1 METAALDTASID
13 TALTVLSDHKQRW
26 ARLPIRDKIQY
37 LSEIRDLAVRDAQQW
52 VDAGLAMKGL
62 PADSPL
68 QGPEEWLSGPYPT
81 VSWLTDV
88 MATLEALRTGADPLD
103 GLAVRTT
110 PTGQVAV
117 RVFPA
122 SIYDR
127 LLLSGYELD
136 VWLQPGVTAAG
147 LRDAVGAFYREDNPT
162 GRVTLVL
169 GAGNVS
175 AIPMLDTLYSL
186 IADGDVVVLKMNPV
200 NESYGPVFEKILAP
214 LIRDGYV
221 QIVYGGADVGAYLAD
236 SELVEAIHITG
247 SERTFNT
254 IVFGPGPEGERR
266 RAASTPLLTKPIRS
280 ELGGVGPTIIV
291 PGPWTDADI
300 AYQAEHLATQKLHNS
315 GHTCVASQVL
325 ILPAGWD
332 STDKL
337 LDALRKALGT
347 SPTRQPFYPGT
358 AQRQAAFRAAHP
370 EAEALPGDTDRTL
383 LVGVDPASDH
393 PAFADEFFG
402 PIYVTTTLPGADP
415 AEFLANAVA
424 FANERLHGN
433 LGANIVVHP
442 STERKLG
449 ARLDQ
454 AVADLKYG
462 SIGINVWSA
471 FVFLASRGAWGAF
484 PGNTADD
491 IQSGTGVV
499 HNALLLDQP
508 QKNVVRA
515 PFRPF
520 PRSLRHGHSTMAV
533 KPPWFLSNR
542 TATTTARH
550 LTAFAADPKPE
561 RLVGLFASALR
572 G

>member
-236 SELVEAIHITG
+236 SDLVEAIHITG

-254 IVFGPGPEGERR
+254 IVFGPGPEGEQR
-266 RAASTPLLTKPIRS
+266 RAAGTALLTKPIRS

-347 SPTRQPFYPGT
+347 SPKRQPFYPGT

>member
-1 METAALDTASID
+1 METAPLDTSLLDA
-13 TALTVLSDHKQRW
+13 AVTVLSDHRKRW
-26 ARLPIRDKIQY
+26 ARLPLREKIQY
-37 LSEIRDLAVRDAQQW
+37 LSDVRDLALRHAQDW
-52 VDAGLAMKGL
+52 VEAGMAMKGL
-62 PADSPL
+62 PPGSPL
-68 QGPEEWLSGPYPT
+68 EGSEEWLSGPYPT

-88 MATLEALRTGADPLD
+88 MATLSALRTGADPLA
-103 GLAVRTT
+103 GLDIRTT

-127 LLLSGYELD
+127 LLLHGYELD
-136 VWLQPGVTAAG
+136 VWMQPGVTQDN
-147 LRDAVGAFYREDNPT
+147 LRETVGAFYREPEPA

-186 IADGDVVVLKMNPV
+186 IAEGDVVVLKMNPV
-200 NESYGPVFEKILAP
+200 NASYGPVFERILDP

-221 QIVYGGADVGAYLAD
+221 QIVYGGADVGAFLTDHDA
-236 SELVEAIHITG
+236 VEAIHITG
-247 SERTFNT
+247 SERTFTT
-254 IVFGPGPEGERR
+254 IVFGPGAEGERR
-266 RAASTPLLTKPIRS
+266 RAAGTPILTKPIRS

-325 ILPAGWD
+325 ILPSDWTK
-332 STDKL
+332 TDAL
-337 LDALRKALGT
+337 LDALRAALRA
-347 SPTRQPFYPGT
+347 SPARHPFYPG
-358 AQRQAAFRAAHP
+358 AEGRQEAFRAAHP
-370 EAEALPGDTDRTL
+370 DAEALPGDAKRTL

-393 PAFADEFFG
+393 PAFTDEFFG
-402 PIYVTTTLPGADP
+402 PIYTTTSLPGAD
-415 AEFLANAVA
+415 AAAYLASAVD
-424 FANERLHGN
+424 FANNRLHGN
-433 LGANIVVHP
+433 LGANIIVHP
-442 STERKLG
+442 STARELG
-449 ARLDQ
+449 SQLDR
-454 AVADLKYG
+454 AVADLAYG
-462 SIGINVWSA
+462 AIGINVWSA

-484 PGNTADD
+484 PGNTVDD
-491 IQSGTGVV
+491 IQSGVGFV
-499 HNALLLDQP
+499 HNALLFDRP

-515 PFRPF
+515 PFRTF
-520 PRSLRHGHSTMAV
+520 PRSLRHGQPSMAV

-550 LTAFAADPKPE
+550 LTSFAADPKPQ
-561 RLVGLFASALR
+561 RLVGLFTSALR